1 MSTFFGISA
10 LVAPNET
17 LVVGTD
23 VLCRIT
29 FLKSL
34 SATPATVNVT
44 GSRLRNATAVTPGGV
59 VVAALAI
66 GTSGDSDGGLS
77 FDVQCS
83 TITLTGADSS
93 ILVQYN
99 I

>member
-17 LVVGTD
+17 LVVGSD

-29 FLKSL
+29 ILKSA
-34 SATPATVNVT
+34 SSTPATVTVA
-44 GSRLRNATAVTPGGV
+44 GSRLRNATALTVGGV
-59 VVAALAI
+59 DVAALAI
-66 GTSGDSDGGLS
+66 ATSGDSDAGLS
-77 FDVQCS
+77 FDLQCS
-83 TITLTGADSS
+83 TVTLTGNGSS

-99 I
+99 T